1 MLNPWQINDNHFKMD
16 GNLVTAAA
24 VPPPCPSTSGS
35 IGVNVVISLVRSNDS
50 DTASAF

>member
-1 MLNPWQINDNHFKMD
+1 MLNPWQIHGNHFKLD

-24 VPPPCPSTSGS
+24 VPPSCLSTSGS
-35 IGVNVVISLVRSNDS
+35 IDVNVVISLVRSNDS